1 MFNIGAHMKVAII
14 GAGLTGLAT
23 AYYLGKKHSD
33 WQIDIYESAN
43 RVGGKIQTKR
53 VDGYVVE
60 VGPDSYLARKTAMT
74 DLVKEV
80 GLGHTLVRNATG
92 ESFIYDRGSMKPI
105 PGGSIVGIPTE
116 FLPFAMSSLL
126 SWEGKFRALQ
136 DYLKRPY
143 PTEGD
148 VSMGEF
154 FRYHLGQELV
164 DKLIDPLLGGIY
176 GGDIYKLSLDAT
188 FPEFHRLERTYGNM
202 VKGMLH
208 MKKQRSEQGK
218 PEGQFMQLTGGL
230 ASLIDALVDRMPS
243 NVTIHLETSVFG
255 LYKKEELGD
264 IDVEGFSHKE
274 SIETVREELSQIDI
288 DAYALG
294 LDMTRVD
301 VDMEESSRL
310 DWSHRVIMTTPPKP
324 YSMWFDGHDVMRYI
338 WEMNQSS
345 CAIAIMSFEKADFN
359 VPLRGT
365 GFVITRQTETPLTAC
380 TYISEKWP
388 QTTPNDKV
396 VLRVFMGKSS
406 DETVHNST
414 EEELK
419 NIAFKEIRKILGFT
433 ANPLWTEI
441 VRLDRSMPQYE
452 VGHRQ
457 RVAEVKAYLGE
468 NFPGV
473 YAIGTPFD
481 GVGMPDGVKQA
492 KELVDSL

>member
-1 MFNIGAHMKVAII
+1 MKVAII

-23 AYYLGKKHSD
+23 AYYLGKKHND
-33 WQIDIYESAN
+33 WQIDIYESSN

-74 DLVKEV
+74 DLIKEV
-80 GLGHTLVRNATG
+80 GLGNTLVRNATG
-92 ESFIYDRGSMKPI
+92 ESFIYDKGRMSPI

-116 FLPFAMSSLL
+116 FLPFAKSTLL
-126 SWEGKFRALQ
+126 SWNGKFRALQ
-136 DYLKRPY
+136 DYVKKPY
-143 PTEGD
+143 PTNGD

-164 DKLIDPLLGGIY
+164 DKLIEPLLGGIY

-202 VKGMLH
+202 VKGMLF
-208 MKKQRSEQGK
+208 MKKQRAGQGK

-230 ASLIDALVDRMPS
+230 ESLIEALIEQMPK
-243 NVTIHLETSVFG
+243 NVTIHLETALFG
-255 LYKKEELGD
+255 IYKKEKVNHIQED
-264 IDVEGFSHKE
+264 DFSDKE
-274 SIETVREELSQIDI
+274 SIREVKETFLQQNKV
-288 DAYALG
+288 AYALA
-294 LDMTRVD
+294 LDTTEVD
-301 VDMEESSRL
+301 KEQEESSRL
-310 DWSHRVIMTTPPKP
+310 DWAHAVIITTPPRP
-324 YSMWFDGHDVMRYI
+324 YSMWFDGHEVMKHI

-345 CAIAIMSFEKADFN
+345 CAIAIMSFDKADFQ
-359 VPLRGT
+359 VPIKGT
-365 GFVITRQTETPLTAC
+365 GFVITRQTDTPITAC

-388 QTTPNDKV
+388 QTTPTDKI
-396 VLRVFMGKSS
+396 VLRVFMGKPN
-406 DETVHNST
+406 DDTVHKST
-414 EEELK
+414 KEELK
-419 NIAFKEIRKILGFT
+419 QIAVAEIRKILQFKGD
-433 ANPLWTEI
+433 PLWTEI

-457 RVAEVKAYLGE
+457 RVEKVKEYLKC
-468 NFPGV
+468 NFPNV
-473 YAIGTPFD
+473 YVIGTPFD